1 LEHITNEGITY
12 QPEEYFKQMFEDEGD
27 LSEFVLPED
36 AYLDSDGDYV
46 FNKFD
51 WKGDL

>member
-1 LEHITNEGITY
+1 MEHITNEGITY
-12 QPEEYFKQMFEDEGD
+12 QPEEYFKQMFEDKGD

-36 AYLDSDGDYV
+36 AYLDNDGDYV

-51 WKGDL
+51 WKG